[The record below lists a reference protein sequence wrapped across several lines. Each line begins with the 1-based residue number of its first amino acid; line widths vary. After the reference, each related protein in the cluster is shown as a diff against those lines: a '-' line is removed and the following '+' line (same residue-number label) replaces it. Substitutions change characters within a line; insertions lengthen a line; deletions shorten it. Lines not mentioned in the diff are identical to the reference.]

1 VTPLN
6 PDALTAG
13 PGMDREVHT
22 RVLGESLTYPH
33 WILSTQERDC
43 ALFYGKTR
51 EAVQAWYDNLPPD
64 SGTHRLLA
72 GREPLISNEVPVPE
86 YSTDIETAL
95 DLLLSR
101 WSMPVRGTHLN
112 GAAAHYLRSW
122 KVEWLALRKLFL
134 CTLCEGPEEVGRGAG
149 NTVPEAIAKALLA
162 EADGL

>member
-1 VTPLN
+1 MTPLN

-13 PGMDREVHT
+13 PGMDREIHT

-51 EAVQAWYDNLPPD
+51 EAVQAWYDALPPD
-64 SGTHRLLA
+64 SGTHRILA
-72 GREPLISNEVPVPE
+72 GREPLISNAVPVPE

-101 WSMPVRGTHLN
+101 WSVEYDRRLN
-112 GAAAHYLRSW
+112 GANAFVRSW
-122 KVEWLALRKLFL
+122 KVEWLPLHGLFRCSL
-134 CTLCEGPEEVGRGAG
+134 VEGGEEVGHGAAD
-149 NTVPEAIAKALLA
+149 TVPAAVAKALLH